1 MDDLLKRRLVGA
13 AVLVLGAF
21 ALASLLPGPDRKPGA
36 GDEPVVAYDLRT
48 GRALNAGSVEPPP
61 PPVRLKPVEIGSSES
76 LAAEV
81 PEAETPAAREPVKD
95 APAAAKPAPAPLK
108 PAENGKA
115 VPVPTPQATVDART
129 AKPAPK
135 PGKFALKVDESFNSR
150 GGNWFVQVASFP
162 SKDTARTEQMKLA
175 KLGLPAMVTA
185 ASVGKKT
192 WFRVRLGPYGS
203 EPTAQQA
210 LSSAKAK
217 GYPEAKVVRPEPS
230 AN

>member
-48 GRALNAGSVEPPP
+48 GRALNAGPVEPPP
-61 PPVRLKPVEIGSSES
+61 PPVRLKPAEIGSSES

-81 PEAETPAAREPVKD
+81 AEAPAAREPAKEPPALKP
-95 APAAAKPAPAPLK
+95 APQKPVADPKASPAPAP
-108 PAENGKA
+108 
-115 VPVPTPQATVDART
+115 QATADGKPV

-135 PGKFALKVDESFNSR
+135 TGKFALKVDESFNSS

-203 EPTAQQA
+203 ESTAQQA

-217 GYPEAKVVRPEPS
+217 GYPEAKVVRPDAS